1 MNENKLDAKLIQN
14 FSENIIIFMYISL
27 NIVELA

>member
-1 MNENKLDAKLIQN
+1 MNENKLNAKLIQT

-27 NIVELA
+27 NIV